1 MESGVRGGP
10 ARQRDMGLGA
20 GMGAGLDAEL
30 DARLG
35 AGLGTG
41 LDARL
46 DSWLSAGLGAGL
58 DAGLSAGLSAVLSPG
73 LSTAAPTAPCR
84 PLDPCRSQTDAPGQ
98 HIGGGRV
105 EPACFLPIQELAVSA
120 HPLRHPE
127 HGGSVPGPR
136 ALCVC
141 LPKHCA
147 GSGSFAFP
155 ALNWEELPGRRTGCS
170 DMKGSGE
177 SSTV

>member
-41 LDARL
+41 LNARL
-46 DSWLSAGLGAGL
+46 EAGLSAGLGAGL